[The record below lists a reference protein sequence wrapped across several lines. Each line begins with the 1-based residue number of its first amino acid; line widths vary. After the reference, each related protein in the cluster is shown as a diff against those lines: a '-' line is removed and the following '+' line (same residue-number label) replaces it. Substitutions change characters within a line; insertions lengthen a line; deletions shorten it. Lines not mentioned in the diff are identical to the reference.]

1 MTARIGLI
9 IPSSNRMVEQEMAR
23 HFPAGVTLHVARLR
37 MTGPHHV
44 ALDQLLPRIEEATR
58 TLTDAKCDVVAF
70 HCTATS
76 MEEGMAGE
84 ERVLAAVARAG
95 APRATTTATAIR
107 RAFDALGARRIVLVT
122 PYSAQTTAE
131 EAEFLHAAGCEV
143 LHAVGHA
150 LAGSD
155 AYCATPPAFW
165 RDSTLRAARREADAY
180 LVSCA
185 NIAAMGVIDELEQR
199 LDRPVITSNQAVLWD
214 ALVRIGHEDVS
225 GCPGRLFATGVGRVS
240 RRRNPPFAEVG
251 T

>member
-1 MTARIGLI
+1 MSARVGLI

-23 HFPAGVTLHVARLR
+23 FFPPAVTLHVARLR

-58 TLTDAKCDVVAF
+58 TLTDARCDVVAF

-84 ERVLAAVARAG
+84 ERVLAAVAGAG

-122 PYSAQTTAE
+122 PYSAKTTAE
-131 EAEFLHAAGCEV
+131 EAEFLHAAGGEV
-143 LHAVGHA
+143 VHAVGHA

-155 AYCATPPAFW
+155 AYCAAPPAFW
-165 RDSTLRAARREADAY
+165 RDATLAAARPEADVY

-185 NIAAMGVIDELEQR
+185 NIAAISVIDELERR

-214 ALVRIGHEDVS
+214 ALVQIGHEDVS
-225 GCPGRLFATGVGRVS
+225 ACPGRLFDAVGRVG
-240 RRRNPPFAEVG
+240 RRRDPPLQEARK
-251 T
+251 

>member
-1 MTARIGLI
+1 MTARVGLI
-9 IPSSNRMVEQEMAR
+9 IPSSNRMVEQEMA
-23 HFPAGVTLHVARLR
+23 HFFPPGVTLHVARLR

-122 PYSAQTTAE
+122 PYSAKTTAE
-131 EAEFLHAAGCEV
+131 EAEFLQAAGCEV
-143 LHAVGHA
+143 VHAVGHA

-155 AYCATPPAFW
+155 AYCAAPPAFW
-165 RDSTLRAARREADAY
+165 RDSTLQAARREADAY

-185 NIAAMGVIDELEQR
+185 NIAAMSVIDELEQR
-199 LDRPVITSNQAVLWD
+199 LAAPVVTSNQAVLWD

-225 GCPGRLFATGVGRVS
+225 ARPGRLFKVNAEPA
-240 RRRNPPFAEVG
+240 RRSAAS
-251 T
+251 

>member
-1 MTARIGLI
+1 MTSRVGLI

-23 HFPAGVTLHVARLR
+23 FFPAGVTLHVARLR

-44 ALDQLLPRIEEATR
+44 ALDQLLPRVEEATR

-76 MEEGMAGE
+76 MEEGSAGE
-84 ERVLAAVARAG
+84 ERVLAAVSRAG

-122 PYSAQTTAE
+122 PYSQKTTDE

-143 LHAVGHA
+143 VHAVGHA

-155 AYCATPPAFW
+155 AYCAAPPSFW
-165 RDSTLRAARREADAY
+165 RDSTLQAARREADAY

-185 NIAAMGVIDELEQR
+185 NIAAMSVIDELERR
-199 LDRPVITSNQAVLWD
+199 LAAPVITSNQAVLWD
-214 ALVRIGHEDVS
+214 ALVRIGHADVS
-225 GCPGRLFATGVGRVS
+225 GCPGRLFAVGAEPARRSAVS
-240 RRRNPPFAEVG
+240 
-251 T
+251 

>member
-1 MTARIGLI
+1 MTARVGLI

-37 MTGPHHV
+37 MTWPHHV
-44 ALDQLLPRIEEATR
+44 ALDQLLPRIEDATR

-84 ERVLAAVARAG
+84 ERVLAAVTRAG

-122 PYSAQTTAE
+122 PYSAHTTAE

-143 LHAVGHA
+143 VHAVGFA

-155 AYCATPPAFW
+155 AYCATPPEFW
-165 RDSTLRAARREADAY
+165 RDRTLEAARREADAY

-185 NIAAMGVIDELEQR
+185 NIAAMGVIDELERR

-214 ALVRIGHEDVS
+214 ALVRLGHEDVR
-225 GCPGRLFATGVGRVS
+225 GCPGRLFATGAQPARKS
-240 RRRNPPFAEVG
+240 AAS
-251 T
+251 

>member
-1 MTARIGLI
+1 MHGRKFMTARVGLI
-9 IPSSNRMVEQEMAR
+9 IPSSNRMVEQEMAGF
-23 HFPAGVTLHVARLR
+23 FPPDVTLHVARLR

-84 ERVLAAVARAG
+84 ERVLAAVTRAG

-107 RAFDALGARRIVLVT
+107 RAFDALDARRIVLVT
-122 PYSAQTTAE
+122 PYSAETTAE
-131 EAEFLHAAGCEV
+131 EAEFLRAAGCDV
-143 LHAVGHA
+143 LHAVGFA

-165 RDSTLRAARREADAY
+165 RDRTIEVARHDADAY

-185 NIAAMGVIDELEQR
+185 NIAAMGVIEELERR
-199 LDRPVITSNQAVLWD
+199 LEAPVITSNQAVLWD
-214 ALVRIGHEDVS
+214 ALVRIGHADVS
-225 GCPGRLFATGVGRVS
+225 ACPGRLFAAGAEPA
-240 RRRNPPFAEVG
+240 RRSAAS
-251 T
+251 